1 MRVESGG
8 VPRLIVRRP
17 RWDAPSRERGRIA
30 RVNARLF
37 APDARLP
44 GDLVTLGAEEGDHAA
59 RVLRLRPGHAIRV
72 FNGRGEEFDAVIEGV
87 DRRRVHVRLIDAR
100 LAAPEAPVR
109 VTYAPAALKGDK
121 MDAVVRDAVMMG
133 VAAIQPIVTA
143 RSEVTCAALERGHR
157 RERWERVA
165 VASAKQCGRAV
176 VPAVLA
182 ACTFDAL
189 TTADMR
195 PGLAHERFMFVE
207 PGAVDDATP
216 LGELEGE
223 RPLEAT
229 VIVGPEGGW
238 TPEEIARGRTASQL
252 VTLRA
257 PTLRADA
264 MPTVALAGLF
274 ARWGIL

>member
-1 MRVESGG
+1 M
-8 VPRLIVRRP
+8 
-17 RWDAPSRERGRIA
+17 ERGRIA
-30 RVNARLF
+30 RVNARF
-37 APDARLP
+37 YAPDARLP
-44 GDLVTLGAEEGDHAA
+44 GDRVTLEPEEGDHAA
-59 RVLRLRPGHAIRV
+59 RVLRLRTGHPIRV

-87 DRRRVHVRLIDAR
+87 ERRRVRVRLLEAR
-100 LAAPEAPVR
+100 RAAAEAPVR

-121 MDAVVRDAVMMG
+121 MDDVVRDAVMMG

-143 RSEVTCAALERGHR
+143 RSEVTGAALERGHR

-182 ACTFDAL
+182 VCTFDAL
-189 TTADMR
+189 TAAVDK
-195 PGLAHERFMFVE
+195 PACPNPRFMFVE
-207 PGAVDDATP
+207 PGTADDATP
-216 LGELEGE
+216 LGELVGE
-223 RPLEAT
+223 RPIEAT

-238 TPEEIARGRTASQL
+238 TPEEVARGRATSRL
-252 VTLRA
+252 VTLRG

-274 ARWGIL
+274 ARWGVL